1 MTPTQRREINRQIT
15 NFLCNGN
22 LTLKQIILGFTIWN
36 SVRVPGTNYIAA
48 GSDMEINIHRKLRYS
63 SMQKGQVNLFLHK

>member
-1 MTPTQRREINRQIT
+1 M
-15 NFLCNGN
+15 
-22 LTLKQIILGFTIWN
+22 GFTVWN

-63 SMQKGQVNLFLHK
+63 SMQKGQVDLIFTQIKQDSKMPDNILKQEKMVLINQQGYA